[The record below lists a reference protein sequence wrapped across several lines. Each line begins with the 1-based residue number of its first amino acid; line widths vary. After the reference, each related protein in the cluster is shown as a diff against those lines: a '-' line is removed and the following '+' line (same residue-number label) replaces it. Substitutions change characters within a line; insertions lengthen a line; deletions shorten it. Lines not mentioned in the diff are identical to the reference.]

1 MKRIILKPGEEGR
14 ILKGHPWVY
23 DNEVERVLDGRGVPG
38 KGGGSP
44 GSGPGKPAV
53 LSIAGL
59 RAGEAVDVESSRKEY
74 LGRGFANPHSKI
86 LVRIYSPSK
95 EGADKGFFKRRIRE
109 ALERRTGFYELSR
122 ESCRAVFGEAD
133 FLPGLIA
140 DRFVGWPLEDALA
153 TQDKDAGL
161 AFETLAEKLGPPL
174 SWLSVEFFSYGMDMR
189 RDLILEAFSEVLSS
203 LGREDPSWPALRGI
217 IERGAPVREL
227 EGFENRSGLIEGSF
241 PEKGIVIFEN
251 KLPLAVH
258 LEEGQ
263 KTGYYLDQ
271 RDNRL
276 WTMNHARSRAVLDL
290 CSNTGGFSIHAL
302 RGGATSVLAVDA
314 SSRAL
319 EALHLNAALNG
330 VGAQVSAE
338 SGDLFDLLPRYER
351 DKSKRFDMVIL
362 DPPAF
367 AKSRS
372 ALEGALRG
380 YKEIN
385 LRAMKLLKKGG
396 ILVSCSCSQALSEG
410 RFKAMTSGAAIDAG
424 RRLIQLEFRQQ
435 SPDHPVLSG
444 YDESHYLKCGCYLVL

>member
-1 MKRIILKPGEEGR
+1 MRRIILKPGEEGR
-14 ILKGHPWVY
+14 IYRGHPWVY
-23 DNEVERVLDGRGVPG
+23 DNEVACVLDGKGDKPETGQGKTRQGDPVPG
-38 KGGGSP
+38 LTG
-44 GSGPGKPAV
+44 
-53 LSIAGL
+53 LS
-59 RAGEAVDVESSRKEY
+59 AGEAVDVESSRKEY
-74 LGRGFANPHSKI
+74 LGRGFANPRSKI

-109 ALERRTGFYELSR
+109 ALERRTPCYELGR

-140 DRFVGWPLEDALA
+140 DRFVGWPLEDALRVR
-153 TQDKDAGL
+153 DGVVDFDG
-161 AFETLAEKLGPPL
+161 LAEKLGPPL
-174 SWLSVEFFSYGMDMR
+174 SWLSLEFLSYGMDTR
-189 RDLILEAFSEVLSS
+189 RDLILEAFAEVLP
-203 LGREDPSWPALRGI
+203 DPVLRGI
-217 IERGAPVREL
+217 VERSAPVREL
-227 EGFENRSGLIEGSF
+227 EGLENRPGILEGSF

-251 KLPLAVH
+251 GFPMAVH

-276 WTMNHARSRAVLDL
+276 WVRNHGKARQVLDL
-290 CSNTGGFSIHAL
+290 CANTGGFSVHAL
-302 RGGATSVLAVDA
+302 RGGAQSVLAVDS

-319 EALHLNAALNG
+319 EVLKLNAALNG
-330 VGAQVSAE
+330 FEDSISTE
-338 SGDLFDLLPRYER
+338 TGDIFDILPRYER
-351 DKSKRFDMVIL
+351 DTSKRFDLVIL

-367 AKSRS
+367 AKTRASLES
-372 ALEGALRG
+372 AMRG

-385 LRAMKLLKKGG
+385 LRAIKLLRKGG
-396 ILVSCSCSQALSEG
+396 ILVSCSCSQAVGEG
-410 RFKAMTSGAAIDAG
+410 RFKAMIASSAADAG

>member
-1 MKRIILKPGEEGR
+1 
-14 ILKGHPWVY
+14 
-23 DNEVERVLDGRGVPG
+23 
-38 KGGGSP
+38 S
-44 GSGPGKPAV
+44 
-53 LSIAGL
+53 
-59 RAGEAVDVESSRKEY
+59 AGEAVDVESSRKEY
-74 LGRGFANPHSKI
+74 LGRGFANPFSKI

-109 ALERRTGFYELSR
+109 ALERRTVFYGLAR

-140 DRFVGWPLEDALA
+140 DRFVGWPLEDAFRVR
-153 TQDKDAGL
+153 DKCALDFNGL
-161 AFETLAEKLGPPL
+161 YEKLGAPL
-174 SWLSVEFFSYGMDMR
+174 SWLSLEFLSYGMDMR
-189 RDLILEAFSEVLSS
+189 RDLILEAFAEVLSS
-203 LGREDPSWPALRGI
+203 LGKDEPWPDLSGI
-217 IERGAPVREL
+217 VERSAPVREL
-227 EGFENRSGLIEGSF
+227 EGLENRPGILAGSF

-251 KLPLAVH
+251 GLPMAVH

-276 WTMNHARSRAVLDL
+276 WVRNHSRARQVLDL
-290 CSNTGGFSIHAL
+290 CSNTGSFAIHAL
-302 RGGATSVLAVDA
+302 SGGAQSVLAVDA

-319 EALHLNAALNG
+319 ETLKLNAALNG
-330 VGAQVSAE
+330 FEDRISAE
-338 SGDLFDLLPRYER
+338 TGDIFDILPHYER
-351 DKSKRFDMVIL
+351 DKAKRFDMVIL

-367 AKSRS
+367 AKTRT
-372 ALEGALRG
+372 ALEGAARG

-385 LRAMKLLKKGG
+385 LRAISLLRKGG
-396 ILVSCSCSQALSEG
+396 ILVSCSCSQAMGEG
-410 RFKAMTSGAAIDAG
+410 RFKALIASAAFDAG